1 MASTVYLLR
10 HADSVPSPDVP
21 ESDWPL
27 SEQGHAQAES
37 LVTVLRPLGIDR
49 VVTSP
54 YRRAVQSVAPFAR
67 QHDVTLH
74 SDDRLRE
81 RHLTDEWLDDHEAAV
96 RATWADFEHAHPGG
110 ESSAACQRR
119 VVQAVDAWTERF
131 ASDTL
136 LFSSHGNA
144 LSVYLHH
151 LDADVG
157 FDDWAAMQKPDLFR
171 IEEGAW
177 ERVDLNT
184 VDV

>member
-1 MASTVYLLR
+1 LNCPRANGATGTTNECNGVR
-10 HADSVPSPDVP
+10 DVAGRCARPSGIGSSAPC
-21 ESDWPL
+21 
-27 SEQGHAQAES
+27 QAAWY
-37 LVTVLRPLGIDR
+37 VL
-49 VVTSP
+49 
-54 YRRAVQSVAPFAR
+54 Q
-67 QHDVTLH
+67 
-74 SDDRLRE
+74 
-81 RHLTDEWLDDHEAAV
+81 
-96 RATWADFEHAHPGG
+96 GG
-110 ESSAACQRR
+110 E
-119 VVQAVDAWTERF
+119 RF
-131 ASDTL
+131 SSDTL